1 VKEKSAMRLL
11 LRTVHAAQ
19 LFRNL
24 ND

>member
-19 LFRNL
+19 LLRNL